1 MKNTEI
7 IDVPEDKIID
17 ITPIVR
23 PTTATDDIITQ
34 LEKLNANV
42 TDKDGGEWINI
53 PDHGICWK
61 PSGDRMGQPLGV
73 PSPTTPPTA
82 LVDLVKWGDTIDID
96 NIPQNSV
103 VLIKLNVDDPM
114 RVNIMQR
121 IIAKQVLEP
130 RIEKLKEKRV
140 CILFMSADDDISI
153 MTEADME
160 SAGWEKKEKSRII
173 TL

>member
-73 PSPTTPPTA
+73 PSPTTPPMM
-82 LVDLVKWGDTIDID
+82 
-96 NIPQNSV
+96 S
-103 VLIKLNVDDPM
+103 
-114 RVNIMQR
+114 
-121 IIAKQVLEP
+121 P
-130 RIEKLKEKRV
+130 RR
-140 CILFMSADDDISI
+140 
-153 MTEADME
+153 
-160 SAGWEKKEKSRII
+160 
-173 TL
+173 